1 LNPGTRRLL
10 PASLPG
16 LPRAPYKRLGFLV
29 FPPLGVA
36 FGTSLMIVACPECS
50 SRFRV
55 PEDALGAGGRY
66 VRCGNCGHSWVQ
78 KPRQAI
84 LEVNHRF
91 PRTEKRLKKDEPGAA
106 IPAPSSAARSAGRGL
121 LDIAQEEM
129 APSFAAPPPPPPPR
143 MAPPPPPPPAAMP
156 EPDLAPP
163 VEEAPSLE
171 ALAETVAESV
181 EPADDMLRRR
191 GPPRPKPAE
200 APKRSIAAAIG
211 WILLLV
217 TIVGLG
223 LAVQMRADVV
233 AAFPQSRAIYQAFR
247 LDVPAP
253 GAGLTVTVQPPMRG
267 SSAGTPTMEVSGKL
281 RNASAS
287 SQSVPIL
294 RVSLIDEKGVS
305 VADRDL
311 TLDATQLESGEETAF
326 TVVFENPPA
335 AAQNLVITLHD
346 RPGAGL
352 SLPSWLTGLF

>member
-1 LNPGTRRLL
+1 
-10 PASLPG
+10 
-16 LPRAPYKRLGFLV
+16 
-29 FPPLGVA
+29 
-36 FGTSLMIVACPECS
+36 MIVACPECS

-91 PRTEKRLKKDEPGAA
+91 PRTEKRLKKDDPAA
-106 IPAPSSAARSAGRGL
+106 AMPAPAAPARSAGRGL

-129 APSFAAPPPPPPPR
+129 APSFAPPPPPPR
-143 MAPPPPPPPAAMP
+143 MAPPPPPPAAMPEP

-171 ALAETVAESV
+171 ALAETVDEKV
-181 EPADDMLRRR
+181 EPADDMPRRR
-191 GPPRPKPAE
+191 GPRPKPPE

-233 AAFPQSRAIYQAFR
+233 AAIPQSRAVFQAFR

-253 GAGLTVTVQPPMRG
+253 GAGLTVTVQPPVRG

-287 SQSVPIL
+287 SLAVPIL
-294 RVSLIDEKGVS
+294 RVSLIDEKGAS

-311 TLDATQLESGEETAF
+311 TLDAKSLESGEEAAF

-346 RPGAGL
+346 RPGAGFA
-352 SLPSWLTGLF
+352 LPSWLADLF

>member
-1 LNPGTRRLL
+1 
-10 PASLPG
+10 
-16 LPRAPYKRLGFLV
+16 
-29 FPPLGVA
+29 
-36 FGTSLMIVACPECS
+36 MIVACPECS

-106 IPAPSSAARSAGRGL
+106 MPPAAPARSAGRGL

-129 APSFAAPPPPPPPR
+129 APAATAAFAPPPPR
-143 MAPPPPPPPAAMP
+143 MAPPPPPPPAASPAP

-171 ALAETVAESV
+171 ALAETVAETV
-181 EPADDMLRRR
+181 EPADDMPRRR
-191 GPPRPKPAE
+191 GPRPKPPE

-233 AAFPQSRAIYQAFR
+233 AAFPQSRAVFQAFR

-253 GAGLTVTVQPPMRG
+253 GAGLSVTVQPPVRG

-281 RNASAS
+281 RNVSASA
-287 SQSVPIL
+287 QAVPIL

-311 TLDATQLESGEETAF
+311 TLDAQHLESGEETAF

-346 RPGAGL
+346 RPGSGL
-352 SLPSWLTGLF
+352 ALPAWLTGLF

>member
-1 LNPGTRRLL
+1 
-10 PASLPG
+10 
-16 LPRAPYKRLGFLV
+16 
-29 FPPLGVA
+29 
-36 FGTSLMIVACPECS
+36 MIVACPECS

-91 PRTEKRLKKDEPGAA
+91 PRTEKRLKKDDPAA
-106 IPAPSSAARSAGRGL
+106 AMPAAAAAPARSAGRGL

-129 APSFAAPPPPPPPR
+129 APNFAPPPPPPPR
-143 MAPPPPPPPAAMP
+143 MAPPPPPPAASPEP

-181 EPADDMLRRR
+181 EPADDMPRRR

-233 AAFPQSRAIYQAFR
+233 AAFPQSRAVFQAFR

-253 GAGLTVTVQPPMRG
+253 GAGLTVTVQPPVRG

-294 RVSLIDEKGVS
+294 RVSLIDEKGAS

-311 TLDATQLESGEETAF
+311 TLDATSLESGEETAF
-326 TVVFENPPA
+326 TVVFENPPP

>member
-1 LNPGTRRLL
+1 
-10 PASLPG
+10 
-16 LPRAPYKRLGFLV
+16 
-29 FPPLGVA
+29 
-36 FGTSLMIVACPECS
+36 MIVACPECS

-106 IPAPSSAARSAGRGL
+106 IPAAAAPARSAGRGL

-129 APSFAAPPPPPPPR
+129 APSFAPPPPPPR
-143 MAPPPPPPPAAMP
+143 MAPPPPPPAAMPEP

-171 ALAETVAESV
+171 ALAETVAETV
-181 EPADDMLRRR
+181 EPADDMPRRR
-191 GPPRPKPAE
+191 GPRPKPAE

-233 AAFPQSRAIYQAFR
+233 TAFPQSRAIFQAFR

-253 GAGLTVTVQPPMRG
+253 GAGLTVTVQPPVRG

-287 SQSVPIL
+287 AQSVPIL
-294 RVSLIDEKGVS
+294 RVSLIDEKGIS

-311 TLDATQLESGEETAF
+311 TLDAQQLESGEETAF
-326 TVVFENPPA
+326 TVAFENPPA

-346 RPGAGL
+346 RPGAGFA
-352 SLPSWLTGLF
+352 LPSWLADLF